1 MLGVVV
7 VGASFFLGV
16 FVFGPWPARSQCRI
30 KYDEWTSL
38 TRTSTSGTYQRAGRT
53 TERCFLLLMVT
64 RCVVCRRPV
73 CHNKVAPRDAQVY
86 DHLRYEDDMK
96 SMGDGFR
103 HVGGIFLEAMRAL
116 ASYRHVAILGNP
128 SWRTPSTSHAC
139 NRTLLWLRLLHI

>member
-1 MLGVVV
+1 LD
-7 VGASFFLGV
+7 LNT
-16 FVFGPWPARSQCRI
+16 
-30 KYDEWTSL
+30 YEWTSL

-73 CHNKVAPRDAQVY
+73 CHNQVAPRDAQVY

-116 ASYRHVAILGNP
+116 ASIAMLRSLATRAGAHRAHRAH
-128 SWRTPSTSHAC
+128 RTRD
-139 NRTLLWLRLLHI
+139 RTLLWLRLLHI